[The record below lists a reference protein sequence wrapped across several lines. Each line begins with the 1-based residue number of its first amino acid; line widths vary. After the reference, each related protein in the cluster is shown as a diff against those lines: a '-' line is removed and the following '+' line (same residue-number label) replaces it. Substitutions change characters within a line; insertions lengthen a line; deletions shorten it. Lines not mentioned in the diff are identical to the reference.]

1 MLVAAISRS
10 LHYRLDVILR
20 HGFCFDHAHPWAYSE
35 RTLAARDSMLGLWT
49 TNYHMLN
56 GSRRSRRL
64 RIPAHYDCILAT
76 RGKPTVTLNKQTTLL
91 EGPVRGHSVK
101 PVEFYE
107 LVETALSGTA
117 LRLFVLAVPAQSEM
131 GLPWR

>member
-1 MLVAAISRS
+1 ML
-10 LHYRLDVILR
+10 
-20 HGFCFDHAHPWAYSE
+20 W
-35 RTLAARDSMLGLWT
+35 LWT

-56 GSRRSRRL
+56 GSRHSRRL
-64 RIPAHYDCILAT
+64 GIPARYDCILAT
-76 RGKPTVTLNKQTTLL
+76 RGNKQTTLL

-107 LVETALSGTA
+107 LVETALSGAA
-117 LRLFVLAVPAQSEM
+117 LRLFVLAVPAQSAM